1 MNLNLL
7 QKHIDNFIDGF
18 EVEKLSAD
26 GSNKDR
32 FYCADVIGSKRFA
45 QNYAGYPRN
54 DIALINEQQNFR
66 VAESMMIELSQLPV
80 SDSNAGL
87 TDEQILLGHRSKYIQ
102 TPAESV
108 AFIEQQ
114 IQLRRSQREA
124 ESLKEQ
130 SIKFDESDDVVD
142 KV

>member
-1 MNLNLL
+1 MNLDLL

-18 EVEKLSAD
+18 EIEKLSAD

-54 DIALINEQQNFR
+54 DIALINEQQNLR
-66 VAESMMIELSQLPV
+66 VAESMMMELSQLPV
-80 SDSNAGL
+80 NDSNAGL

-108 AFIEQQ
+108 AYIEQQ
-114 IQLRRSQREA
+114 IQLRRSQRES
-124 ESLKEQ
+124 ESLNEPF
-130 SIKFDESDDVVD
+130 IKFDESDDVVD

>member
-1 MNLNLL
+1 MNLDLL

-26 GSNKDR
+26 GSNTDR
-32 FYCADVIGSKRFA
+32 FYCADVVGSKRFV

-54 DIALINEQQNFR
+54 DIALINEQQNLR
-66 VAESMMIELSQLPV
+66 VAESMMMELSQLPV
-80 SDSNAGL
+80 NDSNVGL

-108 AFIEQQ
+108 DFIEKQ
-114 IQLRRSQREA
+114 IHLRRSQREA

>member
-1 MNLNLL
+1 MNLDLL

-54 DIALINEQQNFR
+54 DIALINEQQNLR
-66 VAESMMIELSQLPV
+66 VAESMMMELSQLPV
-80 SDSNAGL
+80 NDSNAGL

-108 AFIEQQ
+108 DFIEKQ

-124 ESLKEQ
+124 EFLKEE